1 MVGHALFGIIVAI
14 FLFALISRKM
24 DGSIITP
31 PMLFAAI
38 GYLMGSGS
46 FGMIDLGV
54 DHHAIQLVAELT
66 LIMVLFTDASRINVA
81 KLRDS
86 SALPIRML
94 ALGLPLTMAF
104 GAAIAVVVFPDYHI
118 WEACLLAALLAPTD
132 AALGQSVVA
141 SKDVPI
147 RIRQTINIESGLN
160 DGISLP
166 VVLMFATLSSAMM
179 GNVAISEWVD
189 FAAMQILLGPV
200 AGILVGG
207 LGALLLNKAVDH
219 KWIEEAFLGIAALA
233 LAIMSYLFAEIIE
246 GNGFI
251 AAFVAGGVFGNVIK
265 ESPEPLFHFME
276 GEGALLTQ
284 ITFLIFG
291 AVLLPEALEQAEG
304 VHLFYALL
312 SLTVI
317 RMLPIA
323 VSLLGTR
330 LQWPSYLFLGWFGPR
345 GLASIL
351 FLLLIFERAQVPH
364 ATDLLAITGITVALS
379 ILSHG
384 ISAAPLARWYGAYVG
399 HNEGG
404 SEGEDS
410 PVMPLRDGSMS

>member
-1 MVGHALFGIIVAI
+1 MTGHAVFVVAI
-14 FLFALISRKM
+14 AIFGFALISRRVE
-24 DGSIITP
+24 GSSFTP

-38 GYLMGSGS
+38 GFLMASNS
-46 FGMIDLGV
+46 FGSTPFDI
-54 DHHAIQLVAELT
+54 DHHAIQLIAEFT

-86 SALPIRML
+86 AGLPIRML
-94 ALGLPLTMAF
+94 AVGLPLTMVL
-104 GAAIAVVVFPDYHI
+104 GALVALLIFPKYHL

-141 SKDVPI
+141 SAEVPI

-166 VVLMFATLSSAMM
+166 VVLMFATLSSAM
-179 GNVAISEWVD
+179 VAQQAMTDWLG
-189 FAAMQILLGPV
+189 FAALQIGLGPV
-200 AGILVGG
+200 AGLVVGG
-207 LGALLLNKAVDH
+207 LGAELLNRAVQNRWVEDVF
-219 KWIEEAFLGIAALA
+219 AGIAALA
-233 LAIMSYLFAEIIE
+233 LAVMSYMFAEFIH

-251 AAFVAGGVFGNVIK
+251 AAFVAGGVFGNRIK
-265 ESPEPLFHFME
+265 QSPDSLFRFME

-291 AVLLPEALEQAEG
+291 AVLLPEAMTHAQLS
-304 VHLFYALL
+304 HWLYALL

-323 VSLLGTR
+323 LSLWGTR
-330 LQWPSYLFLGWFGPR
+330 LRWPSFLFLGWFGPR

-351 FLLLIFERAQVPH
+351 FLLLIFERASVPH
-364 ATDLLAITGITVALS
+364 AEDLLTITGITVALS
-379 ILSHG
+379 IVLHG
-384 ISAAPLARWYGAYVG
+384 ISAAPLARKYGAYVG
-399 HNEGG
+399 QNEGG
-404 SEGEDS
+404 IEHDES
-410 PVMPLRDGSMS
+410 PVLPLRNGAV